1 MKAVRIQL
9 IELPK
14 PETRRWEEHVE
25 EVLGE
30 QKQGEYDQK
39 TL

>member
-9 IELPK
+9 IELLK
-14 PETRRWEEHVE
+14 PGTWRWEGHVE

-30 QKQGEYDQK
+30 QKQGAYDQK